1 MAGRNEDTERAMS
14 VYHDEIEIEDF
25 DFDED
30 TELYTYPC
38 PCGDRFQISKEDLAS
53 GEDTATC
60 PSCSLIVKVI
70 YNIEDFAE
78 IAAQNIT
85 FYLKQDGWKRSW
97 AWPRKG
103 YEFGAAWGTEGR
115 SLTR

>member
-1 MAGRNEDTERAMS
+1 MS

-78 IAAQNIT
+78 YEEDCVVAT
-85 FYLKQDGWKRSW
+85 KEKQLVKN
-97 AWPRKG
+97 
-103 YEFGAAWGTEGR
+103 
-115 SLTR
+115 

>member
-1 MAGRNEDTERAMS
+1 MESERGTQRKGEKAMS

-60 PSCSLIVKVI
+60 PSCSLIVKVV

-78 IAAQNIT
+78 YEEDCVVT
-85 FYLKQDGWKRSW
+85 TKEKQLVKN
-97 AWPRKG
+97 
-103 YEFGAAWGTEGR
+103 
-115 SLTR
+115 